1 MKTVKNSKNKANN
14 YTKKNTRKI
23 NNDSINLENFYRTL
37 LKNNSALTNEFI
49 NISKSS
55 IMTRFLEYIYILLNN
70 KQQLL
75 RDINIVGSRRLEINK
90 YIIKN
95 KIIGYAEA
103 HFRENKYIDESIVK
117 YIITNIDN
125 CKLVSYENI
134 INSKKYV
141 FEFII
146 YGREISIKNLDSIV
160 EKMLLIVQV
169 IIALSNNK
177 SRQGQHVT
185 IFLTP
190 FKKKLDINSSN
201 ILGAKNANSGFTYTN
216 HTDNAIIIYRKEEFF
231 KVFIHESIHY
241 YGVDKALH
249 KPLNDPTHYN
259 KFIKLFN
266 INNNDFISI
275 GFNESITEFWAFI
288 MFLCIISYDRS
299 IKLANFIAEYERL
312 YKIELVHIIFQLVK
326 ILNHNNLTY
335 TQLLSKTN
343 SKYRETTHIFSY
355 YIIKTMLVYN
365 YVDLLGSNI
374 FDINLSKLSNKINIC
389 IKDDKISINNLL
401 INLLKYASHA
411 KFIKHINYIYKIFKK
426 IQNERAQNKITTL
439 SKDKLNYLLTNLQMM
454 SYDYNI
460 SKR

>member
-1 MKTVKNSKNKANN
+1 MKTVKNNKNKANN
-14 YTKKNTRKI
+14 YTKKNGRKI
-23 NNDSINLENFYRTL
+23 NNDSINPENFYRTL
-37 LKNNSALTNEFI
+37 LKNNSALNNEFI
-49 NISKSS
+49 NISKAS
-55 IMTRFLEYIYILLNN
+55 IMSRFLEYIYILLNN

-95 KIIGYAEA
+95 KIIAYTEA

-134 INSKKYV
+134 INLKKYV

-169 IIALSNNK
+169 IIALSNNE

-185 IFLTP
+185 FFLTP

-216 HTDNAIIIYRKEEFF
+216 QKNNAIIIYRKEEFF

-249 KPLNDPTHYN
+249 KPLSDPIHYD
-259 KFIKLFN
+259 KFINLFN
-266 INNNDFISI
+266 INKKDIKSI
-275 GFNESITEFWAFI
+275 GLNESITEFWAF
-288 MFLCIISYDRS
+288 MMLLCIISYDRS
-299 IKLANFIAEYERL
+299 IQLNNFINKFENY

-326 ILNHNNLTY
+326 ILSYNNLTY
-335 TQLLSKTN
+335 TQLLGKTN

-365 YVDLLGSNI
+365 HSNLLRSNI
-374 FDINLSKLSNKINIC
+374 FDINLLKLSNRINIC
-389 IKDDKISINNLL
+389 LKDDIISINNLF
-401 INLLKYASHA
+401 INLLKYASDVT
-411 KFIKHINYIYKIFKK
+411 FIKHINNISIIFKN
-426 IQNERAQNKITTL
+426 IQKNNTTQPIR
-439 SKDKLNYLLTNLQMM
+439 KRNNLLTNLRMM

-460 SKR
+460 